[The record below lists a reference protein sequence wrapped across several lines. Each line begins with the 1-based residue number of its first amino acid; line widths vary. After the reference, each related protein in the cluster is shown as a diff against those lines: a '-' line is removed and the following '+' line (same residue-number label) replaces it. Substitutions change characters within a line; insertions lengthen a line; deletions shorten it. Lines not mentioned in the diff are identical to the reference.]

1 MLETDWTHH
10 IAPYGGDQ
18 NPGTELEPAPA
29 GVGVISLEPQPLVA
43 LPCVDVAGVIDD
55 PSPPPAFIWDG
66 FVPRGF
72 VTLLSGHGGSGKSV
86 LALQLAVAVAMGIPL
101 LGVRTEPGR
110 VLVFSG
116 EDAGALLR
124 HRLAAICR
132 ALDVNPRA
140 LAERL
145 MVLDATE
152 TPVLGEE
159 ALDRETGRRFIAPT
173 PVYGRLREIVTA
185 WQPTLVIV
193 DNASDAYEGNENERS
208 MVRGF
213 VRSLAV
219 LSRQSTSHPAI
230 LLLTHTPKQA
240 VGGRGESYSGSTA
253 WHNSARARLS
263 LTPTKDDDT
272 RLVLSLDKMNLAP
285 LCREQ
290 LRLVRAQGGVLALD
304 EGARDAD
311 HDEGQSEPPELG
323 VLRVLADFVER
334 GEKVSAE
341 PNAPRTNA
349 WALLRPEP
357 GFPKRAYKASG
368 VLFSAMRQMERD
380 GLIVKEPYRNQSRKD
395 RVAWS
400 LTTKGWEQI
409 GKTAPSASS
418 APTPEV
424 DAPFPLD
431 APGSAPSAPTP
442 GAGGYRG
449 ERAHIELGAVDPDRE
464 PPI

>member
-1 MLETDWTHH
+1 VLDTDWTHH

-72 VTLLSGHGGSGKSV
+72 VTLLSGHGGSGKSMI
-86 LALQLAVAVAMGIPL
+86 ALQLAVAVAMGIPL

-116 EDAGALLR
+116 EDAGPLLR

-132 ALDVNPRA
+132 ALDANPRA

-145 MVLDATE
+145 IVLDATE

-173 PVYGRLREIVTA
+173 PVYGRLREIVTD

-213 VRSLAV
+213 VRSLAL

-285 LCREQ
+285 LCREP
-290 LRLVRAQGGVLALD
+290 LRLVRSQGGVLLLD
-304 EGARDAD
+304 EGATDHRDEESPNETPITA
-311 HDEGQSEPPELG
+311 L
-323 VLRVLADFVER
+323 LRLLADFQRR
-334 GEKVSAE
+334 GERISPEQSAR
-341 PNAPRTNA
+341 NNA
-349 WALLRPEP
+349 WKMLHPEP
-357 GFPKRAYKASG
+357 GFPKRVYRAPGPA
-368 VLFSAMRQMERD
+368 FAAMRELERR
-380 GLIVKEPYRNQSRKD
+380 GLIERTEYVNAHRK
-395 RVAWS
+395 RYEQWL
-400 LTTKGWEQI
+400 LTAKGWMEI
-409 GKTAPSASS
+409 GES
-418 APTPEV
+418 APT
-424 DAPFPLD
+424 APTAPTFGVGALD
-431 APGSAPSAPTP
+431 AGPRGGAPTAP
-442 GAGGYRG
+442 TYGPRGCGGI
-449 ERAHIELGAVDPDRE
+449 ERAQVGARE
-464 PPI
+464 GVTDEQ